1 MSFGLRIS
9 DTAKGQ
15 IRRLDRDLQ
24 RRIVARLEQLCVSP
38 VSPPMSDWVE
48 GTRGLR
54 RTRVGGW
61 RVLFTVDMAER
72 VVDVVAVR
80 PRGQAYRGL

>member
-24 RRIVARLEQLCVSP
+24 RRIVVRLE
-38 VSPPMSDWVE
+38 
-48 GTRGLR
+48 
-54 RTRVGGW
+54 
-61 RVLFTVDMAER
+61 
-72 VVDVVAVR
+72 
-80 PRGQAYRGL
+80 

>member
-24 RRIVARLEQLCVSP
+24 RRIVVRLEQLCVSP
-38 VSPPMSDWVE
+38 VSPPMSDWV
-48 GTRGLR
+48 R

-61 RVLFTVDMAER
+61 RVLFTVDMADR

>member
-1 MSFGLRIS
+1 M
-9 DTAKGQ
+9 
-15 IRRLDRDLQ
+15 
-24 RRIVARLEQLCVSP
+24 SP

-61 RVLFTVDMAER
+61 RVLFTVDMADR